1 MLVEKLTAG
10 TLIGT
15 GTLSATHW
23 WNKMLESALLRR
35 PGVLKAPMH
44 TLLVSGGSVLT
55 VNTGPGYSLGTKTPL
70 MQLSERTAICVWVRS

>member
-1 MLVEKLTAG
+1 MLLEKLTAG

-15 GTLSATHW
+15 GTPSATHG
-23 WNKMLESALLRR
+23 WNRMLVSGPLRR
-35 PGVLKAPMH
+35 PGVLGAPMH
-44 TLLVSGGSVLT
+44 TLLVSDGSVLT